1 MIRVAEYLDWDVSEL
16 RPVRQFVLFLIAP
29 PPYDPVSTLPHLP
42 WYLPP
47 LRGIL
52 EDSGEGL
59 GATPSK
65 RPFFLSNQIL
75 QEMMKDMDQD
85 GSGSVS
91 LAEWV
96 RAGATT
102 VPLLVL
108 LGMDMVSGKGW

>member
-1 MIRVAEYLDWDVSEL
+1 MRVAEYLDWDVSEL
-16 RPVRQFVLFLIAP
+16 RPVRLFVLFLIAP
-29 PPYDPVSTLPHLP
+29 PPHGPVSTLPHLP
-42 WYLPP
+42 WVPGP
-47 LRGIL
+47 SVWCPRRRWR
-52 EDSGEGL
+52 ES
-59 GATPSK
+59 GATPRK